1 MPVEASGHLDRAP
14 DGAVDDA
21 LARALAAGEAVAE
34 AVAESGPAAGRRLL
48 VWSAGEAF
56 GDLGWPRLNQRVA
69 LFAEQLLDGTAERA
83 RKSFALP
90 EGEVE
95 VAVRVHRPA
104 RRS

>member
-1 MPVEASGHLDRAP
+1 MTGDLARGI
-14 DGAVDDA
+14 DDA

-48 VWSAGEAF
+48 VWSAGESF

-69 LFAEQLLDGTAERA
+69 LFAEQLLDGGAERA
-83 RKSFALP
+83 QKSFALP

-95 VAVRVHRPA
+95 VAVRIHRPA
-104 RRS
+104 PRS